1 MFMRKIVVAVVLIFM
16 TSFLGCGSP
25 GVKGSDQKKLEL
37 ENQKLNKKAAEQA
50 VEINYL
56 NEELDA
62 YKRFMQIIDF
72 KALNKEKLINF
83 AKSEWQYELKISG
96 TDCPV
101 TGEVELKENTFEVQ
115 LIERQAPFTAL
126 PVDIF
131 NQGSISRPYNEHL
144 KVVSSFVYTT
154 SGSSGTVVDSF
165 IYRFS
170 KLPKES
176 VIELNI
182 TKDLQD
188 RLGLKTRNI
197 KIKTL

>member
-1 MFMRKIVVAVVLIFM
+1 
-16 TSFLGCGSP
+16 
-25 GVKGSDQKKLEL
+25 
-37 ENQKLNKKAAEQA
+37 
-50 VEINYL
+50 
-56 NEELDA
+56 
-62 YKRFMQIIDF
+62 MQIIDF

-83 AKSEWQYELKISG
+83 AKSEWKYELKISG

-101 TGEVELKENTFEVQ
+101 SGEVELPDNTFEVQ

-131 NQGSISRPYNEHL
+131 NQGSISQPYNEPL
-144 KVVSSFVYTT
+144 KVVSSSVYTT

-170 KLPKES
+170 KVPKES
-176 VIELNI
+176 AIELNI
-182 TKDLQD
+182 TKELQE